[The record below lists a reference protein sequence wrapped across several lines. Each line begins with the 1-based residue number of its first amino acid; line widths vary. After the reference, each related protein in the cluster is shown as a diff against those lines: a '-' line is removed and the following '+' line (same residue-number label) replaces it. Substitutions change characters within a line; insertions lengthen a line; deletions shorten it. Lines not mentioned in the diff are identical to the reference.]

1 MAHDEPR
8 FHVPAPH
15 VRPGDTPD
23 FSHLDLQPAG
33 EAKRPDPSVDG
44 METRE
49 LALGLIGVLD
59 HNHQA
64 VGDWNPELEPD
75 VLREGLRHMMLTR
88 AYDDRMLKLQRQGKM
103 SFYMKSTGEEAVA
116 VAAAMAL
123 DKGDMVFPSYRQQGI
138 LFARGRDIVDMMCH
152 CISNSRDNLKGRQ
165 LPVHYTWA
173 EGNFFSVSG
182 NLATQF
188 PQAVGYAMACQYKG
202 DNQIAASWIGEG
214 STAEGDF
221 HGALVL
227 ASTYKAPAILNVV
240 NNQWAI
246 STFHGIASGEAPT
259 FALKGLGYGLASL
272 RIDGNDFLAV
282 YAATKWAAE
291 RARKGHG
298 ATVIESFTYRADAHS
313 TSDDPSGYRP
323 RGENETWPLGDP
335 IARLKNH
342 LIGLGEWDE
351 ERHTA
356 LEKELNELVI
366 ASYKEAES
374 HGTLHDG
381 PLSPVNSIFE
391 DVYAEQDWRLRR
403 QRQDLGV

>member
-1 MAHDEPR
+1 MAQDEPR

-23 FSHLDLQPAG
+23 FSHLDLQAAG
-33 EAKRPDPSVDG
+33 EAPRPDPSVAG
-44 METRE
+44 METRD

-64 VGDWNPELEPD
+64 VGDWDPKLQPD

-116 VAAAMAL
+116 VAGAMAL

-173 EGNFFSVSG
+173 EGNFFSISG

-202 DNQIAASWIGEG
+202 DKQIAASWIGEG

-227 ASTYKAPAILNVV
+227 ASTYKAPVILNVV

-246 STFHGIASGEAPT
+246 STFQGIAAGQSPS

-272 RIDGNDFLAV
+272 RVDGNDFLAV
-282 YAATKWAAE
+282 YAATQWAAE
-291 RARKGHG
+291 RARAGHG
-298 ATVIESFTYRADAHS
+298 ATVIETFTYRADAHS

-323 RGENETWPLGDP
+323 KGENEIWPLGDP

-356 LEKELNELVI
+356 LEKEQNELVI